1 MSRLN
6 EVSFNE
12 TIYTIGSNVVRWF
25 DHKPDED
32 HALRQMIRSSHE
44 VLASASTVFPF
55 TLFPDT
61 IMLDRSKIT
70 IVKRDFILSSET
82 IGIRIEDVLSVT
94 VNVSPFFGSI
104 KILTRVFGQE
114 KPYQINHFKRK
125 DAIRLKHI
133 IQGYLIASRR
143 NIDCANLKHEELVR
157 LLEQLGHDPTAL

>member
-6 EVSFNE
+6 EVSLNA
-12 TIYTIGSNVVRWF
+12 TIDAIGSNAVKWL

-32 HALRQMIRSSHE
+32 HALKQMIKSSHE
-44 VLASASTVFPF
+44 ILVSATTVFPF

-70 IVKRDFILSSET
+70 IVKRNFVLSSET
-82 IGIRIEDVLSVT
+82 ISIRIEDILSVT

-104 KILTRVFGQE
+104 QILTRVFGTE
-114 KPYQINHFKRK
+114 KPYQVNYFKRN

-133 IQGYLIASRR
+133 IQGYLIASKRD
-143 NIDCANLKHEELVR
+143 IDCTNLEHEELIN
-157 LLEQLGHDPTAL
+157 LLETLGHDPSV

>member
-6 EVSFNE
+6 EVSLNA
-12 TIYTIGSNVVRWF
+12 TIDAIGSNVVKWLEHTPE
-25 DHKPDED
+25 DD
-32 HALRQMIRSSHE
+32 HALKQMIRSSHE
-44 VLASASTVFPF
+44 ILASATTVFPF

-61 IMLDRSKIT
+61 IMLDRSKVT
-70 IVKRDFILSSET
+70 IVRRDFILSSET
-82 IGIRIEDVLSVT
+82 IGIRIEDILSVT

-157 LLEQLGHDPTAL
+157 LLEQLGHDPTAS